1 MDAPVGGKRLFFDN
15 FRLEPMAGRLF
26 HRDATGEWEPVSIGA
41 RALDILGVLLKN
53 PGVVVSRDA
62 IMDAVWPG
70 IAVEPSNL
78 TVQIAGLRRVLDDG
92 RGGDSCIQTVPGRG
106 YRFDL
111 GATQVA
117 KAPFGPPPEPE
128 AKPVVVPEARAPG

>member
-1 MDAPVGGKRLFFDN
+1 MDAPVGGERLLFGK
-15 FRLEPMAGRLF
+15 FRLEPRTGRLF
-26 HRDATGEWEPVSIGA
+26 RRDATGEWEPVPIGA

-53 PGVVVSRDA
+53 PGVAVSRDG

-78 TVQIAGLRRVLDDG
+78 TVQIAALRRVLDEG

-106 YRFDL
+106 YRFKL
-111 GATQVA
+111 GAT
-117 KAPFGPPPEPE
+117 PE
-128 AKPVVVPEARAPG
+128 AK